1 MTGPGTRPG
10 SYRQRPSIW
19 WWVHKRS
26 YLLFVL
32 RELSSVFVAWFVA
45 FTLALVWSVAR
56 GVERYERFLDV
67 ASNPFAIAL
76 NVVALAFLL
85 LHTITWFNLT
95 PKAMPIRLFGARVPP
110 VAIVTAQWA
119 GFAAVSVFVIWLVV
133 G

>member
-1 MTGPGTRPG
+1 MPRTYRP
-10 SYRQRPSIW
+10 RPSIW
-19 WWVHKRS
+19 WWVRKRS

-45 FTLALVWSVAR
+45 LTLALVWSVER
-56 GVERYERFLDV
+56 GAEQYERLLDV
-67 ASNPFAIAL
+67 LSNPFAVAL

-110 VAIVTAQWA
+110 VAIVAAQWA
-119 GFAAVSVFVIWLVV
+119 AFAAVSAFVIWLVV

>member
-1 MTGPGTRPG
+1 VTGPAPRPRA
-10 SYRQRPSIW
+10 YRRRPSIW
-19 WWVHKRS
+19 WWVRKRS

-45 FTLALVWSVAR
+45 LTLALVWSVGR
-56 GVERYERFLDV
+56 GAEQYERFLDV
-67 ASNPFAIAL
+67 ASNPFAVAL

-110 VAIVTAQWA
+110 AAIVTAQWA
-119 GFAAVSVFVIWLVV
+119 GFAAVSAFVIWLVV